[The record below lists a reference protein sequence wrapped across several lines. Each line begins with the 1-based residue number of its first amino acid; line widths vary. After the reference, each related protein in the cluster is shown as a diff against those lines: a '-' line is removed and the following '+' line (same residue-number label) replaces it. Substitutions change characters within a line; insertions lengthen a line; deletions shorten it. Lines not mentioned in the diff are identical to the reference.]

1 VIDMNTLFTKPY
13 LFWDVEPAK
22 LDVEQHKRF
31 IIERVLKFGYPVDVN
46 ILLEN
51 YSGEEIAETVRLSRM
66 LDRKTA
72 TYWALHY
79 HIPESE
85 IRCLNMPLIN
95 DCFY

>member
-1 VIDMNTLFTKPY
+1 MNNLFTKPY
-13 LFWDVEPAK
+13 LFWDIEQAK
-22 LDVEQHKRF
+22 LDIENNKRF
-31 IIERVLKFGYPVDVN
+31 IIERVLKYGYPVDVN

-51 YSGEEIAETVRLSRM
+51 YSSEEIAETVRLSRA

-72 TYWALHY
+72 SYWAAHY
-79 HIPESE
+79 HISKSE